1 MAITAAILNYRRFL
15 KRRNYSAHTIKNYLH
30 TLKQFVIWVD
40 VPIEAVTHKK
50 LLAYLDHLLDRGLQP
65 KTINCH
71 LDSIRGFYHY
81 LIEEEQVAMVNPVKR
96 GYTLR
101 LSRPLPR
108 HLRDEEVSRLLK
120 VIHDRRDRALIMLML
135 RCGLR
140 VEEGARLKLAALDLR
155 RRQVFVHYGKG
166 AKDRVVYLSADAQ
179 EALIQYLRVRPASR
193 VKEVFLVDKG
203 RCRGQAISV
212 RGIQKRL
219 EHYARQA
226 KLKVSCHQL
235 RHTMATQLLNADA
248 ALVTIQDLLGHTRIK
263 TTQRYCRVSNLKVQ
277 RDYHQAMTVV
287 LQRTG

>member
-1 MAITAAILNYRRFL
+1 M
-15 KRRNYSAHTIKNYLH
+15 H
-30 TLKQFVIWVD
+30 TLKQFVVWVD

-50 LLAYLDHLLDRGLQP
+50 LLAYLDHLLDRGLKP

-81 LIEEEQVAMVNPVKR
+81 LIEEEQVQTVHPVKR
-96 GYTLR
+96 ALR

-120 VIHDRRDRALIMLML
+120 VIHDRRDRALFMLML

-140 VEEGARLKLAALDLR
+140 VEEVARLKLAALDLR
-155 RRQVFVHYGKG
+155 RSQLFVHYGKG
-166 AKDRVVYLSADAQ
+166 AKDRVVYLSADAY
-179 EALIQYLRVRPASR
+179 EALVQYLRVRPASG
-193 VKEVFLVDKG
+193 VKEVFLVNKG

-226 KLKVSCHQL
+226 RLKVSCHQL

-277 RDYHQAMTVV
+277 RDYHQAMAVV

>member
-1 MAITAAILNYRRFL
+1 M
-15 KRRNYSAHTIKNYLH
+15 KRRNYSGHTIKNYLH
-30 TLKQFVIWVD
+30 TLKQFVLWVD
-40 VPIEAVTHKK
+40 VPIEEVSHKK

-81 LIEEEQVAMVNPVKR
+81 LIEEEQVAMVHPVKR
-96 GYTLR
+96 GYALR

-108 HLRDEEVSRLLK
+108 HLKDKEVGRLLK
-120 VIHDRRDRALIMLML
+120 VIHDRRDRALVMLML

-140 VEEGARLKLAALDLR
+140 VEEVARLKLADLDLR
-155 RRQVFVHYGKG
+155 RRQVFVLQGKG
-166 AKDRVVYLSADAQ
+166 AKDRVVYLSNDAY
-179 EALIQYLRVRPASR
+179 EALVRYLRVRSASR
-193 VKEVFLVDKG
+193 VKEVFLVNKG

-226 KLKVSCHQL
+226 RLKVSCHQL

>member
-1 MAITAAILNYRRFL
+1 MAITSAILNYRRFL
-15 KRRNYSAHTIKNYLH
+15 KRRTYSGHTIKNYMH
-30 TLKQFVIWVD
+30 TLKQFVVWVD
-40 VPIEAVTHKK
+40 VPIEAVTHNK
-50 LLAYLDHLLDRGLQP
+50 LLAYLDHLLDRGLKP

-71 LDSIRGFYHY
+71 LDSIRGLYHY
-81 LIEEEQVAMVNPVKR
+81 LIEEEQVAMVHPVKR
-96 GYTLR
+96 GYALR

-108 HLRDEEVSRLLK
+108 HLKDEEVGRLFK
-120 VIHDRRDRALIMLML
+120 VIHDRRDRALVMLML

-140 VEEGARLKLAALDLR
+140 VEEVARLKLAALDLR
-155 RRQVFVHYGKG
+155 RRQLFVHQGKG
-166 AKDRVVYLSADAQ
+166 AKDRVVYLSNDAY
-179 EALIQYLRVRPASR
+179 EALVQYLRVRPANR
-193 VKEVFLVDKG
+193 VREVFLVAKG
-203 RCRGQAISV
+203 RCRGKAISV

-226 KLKVSCHQL
+226 RLKVSCHQL

-277 RDYHQAMTVV
+277 RDYHQAMAVV

>member
-1 MAITAAILNYRRFL
+1 M
-15 KRRNYSAHTIKNYLH
+15 H
-30 TLKQFVIWVD
+30 TLKQFVVWVD
-40 VPIEAVTHKK
+40 VPIEAVTNKK
-50 LLAYLDHLLDRGLQP
+50 LLAYLDHLLDRGLKP

-81 LIEEEQVAMVNPVKR
+81 LIEEEQVALVHPVKR
-96 GYTLR
+96 GYALR

-108 HLRDEEVSRLLK
+108 HLKDEEVGRLLK
-120 VIHDRRDRALIMLML
+120 VIHDRRDRALFMLML

-140 VEEGARLKLAALDLR
+140 VEEVARLKLAALDLR
-155 RRQVFVHYGKG
+155 RSQLFVYYGKG
-166 AKDRVVYLSADAQ
+166 AKDRVVYLSDDAY
-179 EALIQYLRVRPASR
+179 EALVQYLRVGMASR
-193 VKEVFLVDKG
+193 VKEVFLVNKG

-226 KLKVSCHQL
+226 RLKVSCHQL

-277 RDYHQAMTVV
+277 RDYHQAMEVV

>member
-1 MAITAAILNYRRFL
+1 M
-15 KRRNYSAHTIKNYLH
+15 H
-30 TLKQFVIWVD
+30 TLKQFVLWVD

-50 LLAYLDHLLDRGLQP
+50 LLAYLDYLLDRGLQP

-81 LIEEEQVAMVNPVKR
+81 LIEEEQVVMVHPVKR

-108 HLRDEEVSRLLK
+108 HLRDEEVHRLLK
-120 VIHDRRDRALIMLML
+120 VVQQPRDRALVMLML
-135 RCGLR
+135 RGGLR
-140 VEEGARLKLAALDLR
+140 VEEVSRLKLAALDLR
-155 RRQVFVHYGKG
+155 RRQLFVQHGKG
-166 AKDRVVYLSADAQ
+166 GKDRVVYLSDDAQ
-179 EALIQYLRVRPASR
+179 EALIQYLRVRPAGR
-193 VKEVFLVDKG
+193 AREVFLVDKG

-219 EHYARQA
+219 EYYARQA
-226 KLKVSCHQL
+226 GLKVSCHQL

-248 ALVTIQDLLGHTRIK
+248 PLVSIQDLLGHSRIK
-263 TTQRYCRVSNLKVQ
+263 TTQRYCRLSNLKVQ
-277 RDYHQAMTVV
+277 RDYHQAMSVV

>member
-1 MAITAAILNYRRFL
+1 M
-15 KRRNYSAHTIKNYLH
+15 H

-71 LDSIRGFYHY
+71 LDSLRGFYHY
-81 LIEEEQVAMVNPVKR
+81 LIEEEQVAMVHPVKR
-96 GYTLR
+96 GYALR

-108 HLRDEEVSRLLK
+108 HLKDEEVSRLLQ
-120 VIHDRRDRALIMLML
+120 VIHDRRDRALFMLML

-140 VEEGARLKLAALDLR
+140 VEEVARLKLAALDLR
-155 RRQVFVHYGKG
+155 RSQLFVHHGKG
-166 AKDRVVYLSADAQ
+166 VKDRVVYLSDDAY
-179 EALIQYLRVRPASR
+179 EALVQYLRVRLASR
-193 VKEVFLVDKG
+193 VKEVFLVNKG

-212 RGIQKRL
+212 RGVQKRL

-277 RDYHQAMTVV
+277 RDYHQAMAVV